1 MARLISKTGDFAVDS
16 NRGWLERIS
25 LIGLS
30 SIEAPL
36 LAALVTGSPL
46 FINWGT
52 WNRKELAL
60 DSGGICTWVRV
71 QTLQCQPA

>member
-1 MARLISKTGDFAVDS
+1 MARLNSEAGDFAVDS
-16 NRGWLERIS
+16 NRGWLERLG

-46 FINWGT
+46 LLIGAHGT
-52 WNRKELAL
+52 RRA
-60 DSGGICTWVRV
+60 SR
-71 QTLQCQPA
+71 